1 MRRPSKIGLV
11 LSGGGARAAYQVG
24 VLLGIARLLP
34 DPQRNPFPIIC
45 GTSAGA
51 INAVALASGAGNYQ
65 LAVATLAKV
74 WKQLHIPDIYDA
86 STAYFVKTFL
96 HFGVSLLSAGH
107 AWPNPQSFLDNAP
120 LRATLSQT
128 MQFGAIASAIDGGY
142 LEALALTASCY
153 TTGMSVT
160 FFQGQEELEEWTRYQ
175 RLGLREQ
182 IGLDHVMATSAI
194 PLIFPSVR
202 IGEKFYCDG
211 AVRQL
216 SPLSPALH
224 LGAEKLFVV
233 GLASQRPDTIERRNI
248 GAYPMPAQIFGH
260 LLNSVFIDSMAVD
273 MERLTR
279 INHTVSLL
287 QSNEALACQTRL
299 KKVEI
304 FQLNPSRSLEGI
316 VYRHTRLFPPILR
329 FIMKGAGATRQRGT
343 ALATYLL
350 FEPDYCRELIALGYR
365 DALHHREEIRQFL
378 EL

>member
-1 MRRPSKIGLV
+1 MGGPSRIGLV

-34 DPQRNPFPIIC
+34 DPRHNPFPIIC

-51 INAVALASGAGNYQ
+51 INAVALAAGAGNFQ
-65 LAVATLAKV
+65 LAVNTLAKV
-74 WKQLHIPDIYDA
+74 WKHLHIADVYDVSA
-86 STAYFVKTFL
+86 GYFIKTFL
-96 HFGVSLLSAGH
+96 HFGVSLLSAGQ
-107 AWPNPQSFLDNAP
+107 AWNNPQSFLDNAP
-120 LRATLSQT
+120 LRDTLGRWMPFEGIAPSIDS
-128 MQFGAIASAIDGGY
+128 GA
-142 LEALALTASCY
+142 LQALALTASCY

-160 FFQGQEELEEWTRYQ
+160 FFQGQEHLGEWMRYQ
-175 RLGLREQ
+175 RLGVRER
-182 IGLDHVMATSAI
+182 IGLDHLMATAAI

-233 GLASQRPDTIERRNI
+233 GLASKRPDTIERRNV
-248 GAYPMPAQIFGH
+248 GSYPMPAQIFGH

-287 QSNEALACQTRL
+287 QSSEELAHQTQL
-299 KKVEI
+299 KKVDI
-304 FQLNPSRSLEGI
+304 FQLNPSKSLEGI
-316 VYRHTRLFPPILR
+316 VYRHTHLFPAMLR
-329 FIMKGAGATRQRGT
+329 FIMRGTGATRQRGT

-350 FEPDYCRELIALGYR
+350 FEPAYCRELIALGYR
-365 DALHHREEIRQFL
+365 DTLQQKDAIREFL

>member
-1 MRRPSKIGLV
+1 MGRPSKIGLV

-34 DPQRNPFPIIC
+34 DPRHNPFPIIC

-65 LAVATLAKV
+65 LAVGTLAKV
-74 WKQLHIPDIYDA
+74 WKQLHIPDVYDVGA
-86 STAYFVKTFL
+86 MYFIKTFL

-107 AWPNPQSFLDNAP
+107 AWTNPQSFLDNAP
-120 LRATLSQT
+120 LRQTLGKMMPFDGIEPS
-128 MQFGAIASAIDGGY
+128 IASGA
-142 LEALALTASCY
+142 LQALALTASCY

-160 FFQGQEELEEWTRYQ
+160 FFQGEESLGEWTRYQ
-175 RLGLREQ
+175 RLGVRER
-182 IGLDHVMATSAI
+182 IGLDHLMATAAI

-233 GLASQRPDTIERRNI
+233 GLASKRPDTIERRTV
-248 GAYPMPAQIFGH
+248 GSYPMPAQIFGH

-287 QSNEALACQTRL
+287 QSNEELACQTQL
-299 KKVEI
+299 KKVDI
-304 FQLNPSRSLEGI
+304 FQLNPSQSLEGI
-316 VYRHTRLFPPILR
+316 VYRHTHLFPPMLR
-329 FIMKGAGATRQRGT
+329 FIMRGAGATRQRGT

-350 FEPDYCRELIALGYR
+350 FEPAYCRELIALGYR
-365 DALHHREEIRQFL
+365 DTLHHKHAIREFL